1 MTTETHI
8 PATIDQTTG
17 EILPLKKGLK
27 FKIKKQITRTR
38 LTLLPELPV
47 YVKIES
53 GYYDLPP
60 EVTIKQAKGQERP
73 IIVNVVDL
81 ETGVGHSMMMYTVLK
96 NELDRAYPEQ
106 SFVGKSLMIVR
117 HDMRGAKGYCT
128 FDIAELED

>member
-1 MTTETHI
+1 MTNQNMPTTL
-8 PATIDQTTG
+8 DQTTG
-17 EILPLKKGLK
+17 EILPPKQGLK
-27 FKIKKQITRTR
+27 FKVKKQITRTP

-53 GYYDLPP
+53 GYYDLPA
-60 EVTIKQAKGQERP
+60 EVTIKQAKGQQRP
-73 IIVNVVDL
+73 IIIDVTDL

-96 NELDRAYPEQ
+96 SELDRAYPDQ

-128 FDIAELED
+128 FDIAELEG